1 VRYRGVHSVRGS
13 KRIRAVLDGGTV
25 VDTTR
30 ALLVWEPRRIVPSYA
45 VPADDIAA
53 ELAPAGTAA
62 TDAAGTIGAHTP
74 ELSGR
79 PVLDPSVPFAV
90 HSAEGHAA
98 DLRAGEQD
106 RPGAGFY
113 PTDPDLAGY
122 VVLDFGA
129 FDAWYEEDERNVAH
143 PRDPFHR
150 VDVLPSSRHVRVELD
165 GHVLAESSRPAL
177 LFETML
183 PTRYYLPPDDIRT
196 GLTTSSTRTWCAYKG
211 QASYW
216 SAAAG
221 DRVVPTSAGHTSSRC
236 TTLRKS
242 AASSPSS
249 TSGSTS
255 SWTVN
260 APSGPSPP
268 GRLGRAPSGSA
279 EPSELAACG
288 KEKAVLATLRPARLL
303 MAVNFS
309 GRCAG
314 NWHCLAI
321 GAKPGRQRSGLIT
334 RHDQLSGR
342 PAARSTMSR

>member
-1 VRYRGVHSVRGS
+1 MSTRMRDLLMGGLGKLRHEPTA

-25 VDTTR
+25 ADTTR

-45 VPADDIAA
+45 IPADDIVGG
-53 ELAPAGTAA
+53 LVPADTAA
-62 TDAAGTIGAHTP
+62 ADAAGTSGVHLP

-90 HSAEGHAA
+90 HSTAGRAA
-98 DLRAGEQD
+98 DLRAGQQT

-113 PTDPDLAGY
+113 PADPGLAGY

-183 PTRYYLPPDDIRT
+183 PTRYYLPRDDIRAE
-196 GLTTSSTRTWCAYKG
+196 LTPSATRTYCAYKG

-221 DRVVPTSAGHTSSRC
+221 DRLAPDLA
-236 TTLRKS
+236 
-242 AASSPSS
+242 
-249 TSGSTS
+249 
-255 SWTVN
+255 WTYQQ
-260 APSGPSPP
+260 P
-268 GRLGRAPSGSA
+268 LHDA
-279 EPSELAACG
+279 EQ
-288 KEKAVLATLRPARLL
+288 VR
-303 MAVNFS
+303 
-309 GRCAG
+309 
-314 NWHCLAI
+314 
-321 GAKPGRQRSGLIT
+321 GLIAFFNE
-334 RHDQLSGR
+334 RLDVIVDGER
-342 PAARSTMSR
+342 PERPITPWSSEPGT

>member
-1 VRYRGVHSVRGS
+1 
-13 KRIRAVLDGGTV
+13 
-25 VDTTR
+25 
-30 ALLVWEPRRIVPSYA
+30 VPSYA

-53 ELAPAGTAA
+53 ELAPADTAV
-62 TDAAGTIGAHTP
+62 TDAAGTVGAHMP

-90 HSAEGHAA
+90 HSAEGRPA
-98 DLRAGEQD
+98 DLRACEQD

-183 PTRYYLPPDDIRT
+183 PTRYYLPPDDIRAE
-196 GLTTSSTRTWCAYKG
+196 LTPSSTRTWCAYKG

-221 DRVVPTSAGHTSSRC
+221 DRVVPDIGWTYQQPLHD
-236 TTLRKS
+236 
-242 AASSPSS
+242 AAL
-249 TSGSTS
+249 
-255 SWTVN
+255 V
-260 APSGPSPP
+260 
-268 GRLGRAPSGSA
+268 R
-279 EPSELAACG
+279 
-288 KEKAVLATLRPARLL
+288 
-303 MAVNFS
+303 
-309 GRCAG
+309 
-314 NWHCLAI
+314 
-321 GAKPGRQRSGLIT
+321 GLIAFFNE
-334 RHDQLSGR
+334 RLDVIVDGER
-342 PAARSTMSR
+342 PERPITPWSPGPGT

>member
-1 VRYRGVHSVRGS
+1 MSTRMRDLLTGGLGELRHEPTA
-13 KRIRAVLDGGTV
+13 KRIRAVLDGRMV

-45 VPADDIAA
+45 VPADGITA
-53 ELAPAGTAA
+53 ELAPADTAA
-62 TDAAGTIGAHTP
+62 TDAAGTIGAHMP

-90 HSAEGHAA
+90 HSAEGRAA

-129 FDAWYEEDERNVAH
+129 FDAWYEEDEPNVAH

-150 VDVLPSSRHVRVELD
+150 IDVLPSSRHVRVELD

-183 PTRYYLPPDDIRT
+183 PARYYLPPDDIRAE
-196 GLTTSSTRTWCAYKG
+196 LTPSSTRTWCAYKG

-216 SAAAG
+216 AATVG
-221 DRVVPTSAGHTSSRC
+221 DRVVPDLAWTYQQPRHD
-236 TTLRKS
+236 
-242 AASSPSS
+242 AAH
-249 TSGSTS
+249 
-255 SWTVN
+255 V
-260 APSGPSPP
+260 
-268 GRLGRAPSGSA
+268 R
-279 EPSELAACG
+279 
-288 KEKAVLATLRPARLL
+288 
-303 MAVNFS
+303 
-309 GRCAG
+309 
-314 NWHCLAI
+314 
-321 GAKPGRQRSGLIT
+321 GLIAFFNE
-334 RHDQLSGR
+334 RLDVIVDGER
-342 PAARSTMSR
+342 PERPNTPWSPGPGT